1 MLQLLGEYECKV
13 DSKGRLRVPTPLLK
27 QLGEEQ
33 EFQFVVN
40 RGFERHLMLYPKVV
54 WDRISSEVNQLNTYN
69 RKNLAFIRYFYRGA
83 QEISVDSADRVLLP
97 RKLLEYAGIE
107 KELVIFA
114 YNDRME
120 LWARD
125 EYENLLMQEPEDFL
139 DLAEEVMGKVRHG
152 AADSDQQNT

>member
-40 RGFERHLMLYPKVV
+40 RGFEKHLMLYPKVV

-120 LWARD
+120 LWARE